1 MDRAFNAWHIVW
13 RPLIGATHDRT
24 RVEATRDY
32 VDEEAYSHLSY
43 TVRHGVHTLHEGGS
57 RVRGAVLGEEHV
69 APVSSGPSV
78 RSHGH
83 RGGHGGDYAVANR
96 RDG

>member
-13 RPLIGATHDRT
+13 RPLVGATHDRT

-32 VDEEAYSHLSY
+32 VDEEAYSHLSC
-43 TVRHGVHTLHEGGS
+43 TVRHGVHTLYEGGS

-69 APVSSGPSV
+69 APASSGPSV